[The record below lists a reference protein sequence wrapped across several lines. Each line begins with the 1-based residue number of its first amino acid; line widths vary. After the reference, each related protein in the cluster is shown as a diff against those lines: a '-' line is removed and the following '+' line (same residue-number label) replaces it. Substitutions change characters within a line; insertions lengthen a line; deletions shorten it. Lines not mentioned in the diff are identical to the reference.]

1 MYYQVVKDKY
11 WSFFLKSSQ
20 IIYHHQGNSIKI
32 MEVFNSKKEIL
43 CLANMLVQYKIGKKH

>member
-1 MYYQVVKDKY
+1 MHYQVVKDKY